1 MWRIILLS
9 TLQSLLLAG
18 GQVFLKFAM
27 NRMGR
32 FSFSWAF
39 VLDFLKNWYM
49 LATGICMALASLL
62 WFYLIK
68 HYAFSVVYP
77 MISISY
83 IFGMLAAIYVFHE
96 SVPLIRWA
104 GVLLIMTGV
113 VLIAK

>member
-27 NRMGR
+27 MRMGA
-32 FSFSWAF
+32 FSLSWGF
-39 VLDFLKNWYM
+39 VGEFLRNWYM
-49 LATGICMALASLL
+49 LATGVCMGLASIL
-62 WFYLIK
+62 WLYMIK
-68 HYAFSVVYP
+68 HFAFSVVYP

-83 IFGMLAAIYVFHE
+83 IFGMLAAIYVFQE
-96 SVPLIRWA
+96 SVSVVRWI
-104 GVLLIMTGV
+104 GVLLIMAGV